1 MRRRRILLLVYLA
14 TLTGVLAW
22 LGAIGLAPY
31 LKSRGVPLGRFIYA
45 CFSPVCHQIPARSF
59 LAWGYPLAVC
69 ARCLG
74 IYSGFLA
81 GMALYPMLRGFST
94 VRLPKTKNF
103 LAVTVPIAVDTAGN
117 FFRFWATSNVLR
129 LATGFLWG
137 TILPF
142 YLMTGLA
149 ELALKD
155 KKQIE

>member
-1 MRRRRILLLVYLA
+1 MSRRRILLVYLA
-14 TLTGVLAW
+14 TLAGILAW

-31 LKSRGVPLGRFIYA
+31 LRSRGVSLGKFIYV

-59 LAWGYPLAVC
+59 FAWGYPLAVC

-81 GMALYPMLRGFST
+81 GMALYPFLQGFST
-94 VRLPKTKNF
+94 VGLPKTKVF
-103 LAVTVPIAVDTAGN
+103 LVLTAPIAVDTVGN
-117 FFRFWATSNVLR
+117 FFRLWATSNILR
-129 LATGFLWG
+129 LGTGFLWG

-142 YLMTGLA
+142 YLLTGLA

>member
-1 MRRRRILLLVYLA
+1 MSRGKILLVYLA
-14 TLTGVLAW
+14 TLAGILAW

-31 LKSRGVPLGRFIYA
+31 LRSRGVPLGKFIYV

-59 LAWGYPLAVC
+59 SAWGYPLAVC

-74 IYSGFLA
+74 IYSGFFA
-81 GMALYPMLRGFST
+81 GMVLYPFLRGFST
-94 VRLPKTKNF
+94 VRLPKTKVF
-103 LAVTVPIAVDTAGN
+103 LAVTAPIAVDTVGN
-117 FFRFWATSNVLR
+117 FFRLWATSNVLR

-142 YLMTGLA
+142 FLMTGLT

-155 KKQIE
+155 KKYIE